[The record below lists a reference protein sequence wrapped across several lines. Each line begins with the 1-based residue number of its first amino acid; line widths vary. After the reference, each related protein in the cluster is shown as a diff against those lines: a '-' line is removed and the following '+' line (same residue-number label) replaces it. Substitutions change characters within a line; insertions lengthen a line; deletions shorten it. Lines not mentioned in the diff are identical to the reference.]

1 MSKRKIFYARSRKT
15 DYQISNEEFRT
26 YLDQHIYWL
35 ILGFGF
41 STILFYFFFQAQ
53 GYSFQEALKIKDKLT
68 FYIAVSSILGFY
80 PAIKFVKPVQRLKIK
95 DLNAPRLVYDETALQ
110 QFNDNEP
117 QPRTLQLTPTLS
129 LSKRATE
136 TSTLIT
142 GEPGSGKSVTLQ
154 RYHEANIKEG
164 SYSISHDPKGD
175 FTNAYLSCGEHIAV
189 LAPWLKQTKAIDFG
203 GMIYNEDKNKQ
214 EAILDLV
221 IVSFHGTKPDGDTF
235 WYETSYSVLKAI
247 CLKLCTN
254 KKTDWQENDICEE
267 FYSNQTSEDFHNLK
281 EYYPP
286 IGNLISKE
294 ESDMISSIIGS
305 CVPTIVKLQSL
316 ANFWHDEKNRLNI
329 RDFIYRKTKY
339 HHILIRNDATYESIA
354 SSVVACF
361 INVATS
367 FLLDSEYLDFAKSLK
382 DKKEKHEFRFLLDE
396 FNSFAKFLDI
406 PKFNGLSDL
415 GRAAGIRLYTCLQRR
430 TQALHFTKNKDLAND
445 FLATFPNLVTC
456 RMAESDIKDY
466 ENILGSYK
474 VIEYTQSSSFNAQG
488 QSTTEKAQ
496 EREIKNDP
504 LVLKNI
510 LGPVK
515 NGVMVCIKT
524 VQNPIFAVVLIPFK
538 DFGEDIIKERKEMAK
553 KTGGKFSQFVF
564 KAELKESKEINIK
577 SKQKGSEEKVIEPTI
592 IKEEE
597 GLKFDFETDID
608 LQKNIDQAEPES
620 SSLEEKT
627 DEIAELGK
635 EALISLS
642 DPTHTLSVINQAT
655 ELLEALEPPTRN
667 TDKIT
672 LEEKLK
678 RLKGR

>member
-15 DYQISNEEFRT
+15 DYQIDNSEYRT

-35 ILGFGF
+35 VLGFAF
-41 STILFYFFFQAQ
+41 SSMLFYFFFKYQ
-53 GYSFQEALKIKDKLT
+53 GYTFFEALKIKDKLT
-68 FYIAVSSILGFY
+68 FYIVVSSAIGLY

-110 QFNDNEP
+110 QFNDYEP
-117 QPRTLQLTPTLS
+117 QPRTLQLTPTLT

-214 EAILDLV
+214 EAILDLFL
-221 IVSFHGTKPDGDTF
+221 VSFHGSKPDGDTF

-247 CLKLCTN
+247 CLKLCKD
-254 KKTDWQENDICEE
+254 KKSDWQEKDICEE

-281 EYYPP
+281 EFYPP
-286 IGNLISKE
+286 IGNLIAKE
-294 ESDMISSIIGS
+294 ESTMISSIIGS
-305 CVPTIVKLQSL
+305 CVTTIVKLQSL
-316 ANFWHDEKNRLNI
+316 SNFWHDEKNRLNI
-329 RDFIYRKTKY
+329 RDFIFRKTKY
-339 HHILIRNDATYESIA
+339 HHIIIRNDATYESIA

-361 INVATS
+361 VNVATS
-367 FLLDSEYLDFAKSLK
+367 FLLDSEYLNFSKSLK
-382 DKKEKHEFRFLLDE
+382 RKSEFRFLLDE

-415 GRAAGIRLYTCLQRR
+415 GRAAGIRLYVCLQRR

-445 FLATFPNLVTC
+445 FLATFPNLVIC
-456 RMAESDIKDY
+456 RMAESDMKDF

-474 VIEYTQSSSFNAQG
+474 IIEYTQSSSFNAQG

-504 LVLKNI
+504 LILKNI
-510 LGPVK
+510 LGPEKQGVK
-515 NGVMVCIKT
+515 VCIKT
-524 VQNPIFAVVLIPFK
+524 VQNPIYAVVTIPYK
-538 DFGEDIIKERKEMAK
+538 QFGKEIIEERKLLAQK
-553 KTGGKFSQFVF
+553 NGKKFSPSFF
-564 KAELKESKEINIK
+564 KAEPKESKEILIKPIK
-577 SKQKGSEEKVIEPTI
+577 SNPKDEPTI

-597 GLKFDFETDID
+597 GHKFDFETELD
-608 LQKNIDQAEPES
+608 LQQNFDQAQPEN

-635 EALISLS
+635 EALTSLA
-642 DPTHTLSVINQAT
+642 DPTHGLGLINQVV
-655 ELLEALEPPTRN
+655 ELAEALQPPTQN

-678 RLKGR
+678 KLKGR